1 MARLS
6 SNDRW
11 LDWGV
16 RIVAALV
23 VGALAFLAYTVYQG
37 QSRAQGGS
45 LAARAIANLEQAVK
59 DNPDNPDVRIL
70 LGDAY
75 RDTGRPAEAI
85 KWYKEAL
92 ELGPNHPV
100 ALSGLALVAM
110 QQEEWRTAEGYWQQ
124 TIEVLRKN
132 QFAAQD
138 LRLEK
143 AYYYYGT
150 VLIQVAEYE
159 DAIAYL
165 KEALRIKR
173 SDADTHYALSVAYG
187 KIGSLSNQRSSLA
200 TALLFVPTMPEAN
213 YDFGLLLLAD
223 GDEAGA
229 AEHFRRAVDNA
240 PGRREPL
247 DELVALGPFEK
258 RMAEAESLAGRDP
271 EAALLEAR
279 IAAALD
285 PEDVGA
291 MRLVARLLQEVGDPA
306 DAKAAWQHVLNT
318 VPDDPEATAALAA
331 LDAES

>member
-1 MARLS
+1 MAPLS
-6 SNDRW
+6 SKDRW

-16 RIVAALV
+16 RIMAALV

-37 QSRAQGGS
+37 QHRAESGS
-45 LAARAIANLEQAVK
+45 LAGRAIANLEQALK
-59 DNPDNPDVRIL
+59 DNPENPDVRIL

-92 ELGPNHPV
+92 DLQADHPG

-110 QQEEWRTAEGYWQQ
+110 QQEEWRTSEGYWQQ
-124 TIEVLRKN
+124 AIEVLGKN
-132 QFAAQD
+132 QFASQD

-173 SDADTHYALSVAYG
+173 SDADTHYALAVAYRE
-187 KIGSLSNQRSSLA
+187 IGSVSNQRNSLQA
-200 TALLFVPTMPEAN
+200 ALTFVPTLAEAN
-213 YDFGLLLLAD
+213 YDLGLLLLAD

-229 AEHFRRAVDNA
+229 AELFRRAVDNA
-240 PGRREPL
+240 PGRQEPL
-247 DELVALGPFEK
+247 DELVKLGPFED
-258 RMAEAESLAGRDP
+258 RMDAARSLADSDP
-271 EAALLEAR
+271 AAALLEAR
-279 IAAALD
+279 VAAALD
-285 PEDVGA
+285 PEDVDA
-291 MRLVARLLQEVGDPA
+291 MRLVARLLQEIGDPA
-306 DAKAAWQHVLNT
+306 EAKAAWQRVLT
-318 VPDDPEATAALAA
+318 AVPDDPEATAALAA